1 MNPVVRTI
9 ISGGAKYTAVDAFR
23 GTYRLQELIAEA
35 ARQWAAMDVLFLPTT
50 GTIYTHE
57 QIASDPIG
65 LNANLGYYTNFV
77 NLMDLAA
84 VAAPAGFRSNGL
96 PFGVQFIGPAFTDEA
111 LLRVADTFTGL
122 NSIKAAGR
130 PGCIDVAVLGAHLEG
145 QPLNWQLTERGAR
158 MVKRCR
164 TAANYRLYALTG
176 TKPLKPGVIRDDSFK
191 GPGIEAEV
199 WSVPED
205 KFGSFVA
212 AVPAP
217 LGIGSA
223 VLDSGETVKSFI
235 CEPFAIPGATEI
247 TSFGGWRAYLAS
259 LK

>member
-1 MNPVVRTI
+1 
-9 ISGGAKYTAVDAFR
+9 
-23 GTYRLQELIAEA
+23 
-35 ARQWAAMDVLFLPTT
+35 MDVLFLPTT

-111 LLRVADTFTGL
+111 LLRVADAFTGQNASCL
-122 NSIKAAGR
+122 QGR

-158 MVKRCR
+158 IVKRCR
-164 TAANYRLYALTG
+164 TAANYRLYALAG
-176 TKPLKPGVIRDDSFK
+176 TKPLKPGLIRDDSFK

-205 KFGSFVA
+205 QFGSFVA
-212 AVPAP
+212 AVPPP

-223 VLDSGETVKSFI
+223 VLDSGETVSRLSVNPS
-235 CEPFAIPGATEI
+235 PFPVPRRSPA
-247 TSFGGWRAYLAS
+247 LADGEHT
-259 LK
+259 LRH